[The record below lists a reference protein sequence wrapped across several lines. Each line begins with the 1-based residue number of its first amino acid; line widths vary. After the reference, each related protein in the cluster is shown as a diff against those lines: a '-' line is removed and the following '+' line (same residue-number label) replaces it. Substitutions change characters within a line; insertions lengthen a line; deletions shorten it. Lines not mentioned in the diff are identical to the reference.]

1 METGKGHSAEHYRK
15 DDSEIFVK
23 EKQFDFCSPP
33 RQDGKT
39 EGQTVVIKDFLQQLT
54 ETKYTWE
61 ELQVRP
67 LPEGVDP
74 TKMDNYLKESEF
86 EKGLGMSQAD
96 FYALPQ
102 WKQTKVKREKGLF

>member
-1 METGKGHSAEHYRK
+1 M
-15 DDSEIFVK
+15 
-23 EKQFDFCSPP
+23 
-33 RQDGKT
+33 
-39 EGQTVVIKDFLQQLT
+39 
-54 ETKYTWE
+54 
-61 ELQVRP
+61 RP

-74 TKMDNYLKESEF
+74 TKMDKYLKESEF